1 MDYKETLNLP
11 KTEFPMKARLSQ
23 REPEILK
30 RWEDEGLY
38 WRIREARKGSPLWVL
53 HDGPPY
59 ANGHIHMGHALNK
72 VLKDIINRFKV
83 LEGYDINYVPGWD
96 CHGLP
101 IEHQVEKELGPKKRE
116 MSKAEIRRLCRRY
129 AEKYIDIQR
138 DEFKRLG
145 VVGDWEHPYITM
157 DYRYEAT
164 ILRELGRCFEAG
176 LVEEGLKPVYW
187 CIHCETALAEAEVE
201 YGDHSSPSIYVKFP
215 AVGDLSSL
223 FPQLGS
229 APAYFVIWTT
239 TPWTLPANLAIA
251 VNPQY
256 TYAAVEVNH
265 RNNTEVWVLAEGLI
279 DEVMAAGGAEDCK
292 VLGTVKGRELEGKR
306 YRHPFEP
313 REGMVILADYVTL
326 VQGSGCVHTAPG
338 HGLEDYIS
346 GLQYGLDVYNPVD
359 DQGRLDDTVSHFKGE
374 VVWDANPKVTA
385 LLEELGYLI
394 KEEPISHSYP
404 HCWRCKEPVIF
415 RATPQW
421 FICMESKDLRK
432 RCLEAIDHVNWVPAW
447 GRIRIREM
455 VAQRP
460 DWCISRQRAW
470 GVPITVL
477 YCEKCGSAIYDNELF
492 ERVAKLVERE
502 GADVW
507 FTATDEEI
515 VPPDFSCPSCG
526 HKGFRRS
533 TDILDVW
540 FDSGVSHTA
549 VLEGRE
555 GLKWPCDMYL
565 EGSDQHRGWF
575 QSTLI
580 ASVATH
586 DAAPYKEVLTH
597 GFVVDGEGKKMSKS
611 LGNIIAPQEIIQK
624 YGADILR
631 LWVAAEDYSDDVRLS
646 QNIIRGLV
654 DAYRKVRNTI
664 RFMLGNLYDFDPA
677 GDALPWDQ
685 MLEMDRWVLC
695 RYRRMVKEVVE
706 SYDSYR
712 FHKAFTVLHRFCTI
726 DLSSIYL
733 DVVKERLYICGK
745 DSKERRSVQSAL
757 LPMLR
762 GIVTLLSPILVFTAE
777 EAWEFIPGEKEESVH
792 LSRFPEFDKMPH
804 DDGLE
809 ERWNRLFEL
818 RQEVTKALEEA
829 RRNGVIGHPFDATV
843 RVFGGEKVEKMLRG
857 FSPEV
862 LREFFITS
870 QVLYEA
876 EGEGSYLSEEIPGL
890 SITVEKAPGEKCERC
905 WVYSTTVGEDPQH
918 PNICSRCLKVVQ

>member
-1 MDYKETLNLP
+1 MDYKDTLNLP
-11 KTEFPMKARLSQ
+11 KTDFPMKARLSQ

-30 RWEDEGLY
+30 RWEERGLY
-38 WRIREARKGSPLWVL
+38 RLIRQSRKGSPLWVL

-101 IEHQVEKELGPKKRE
+101 IEHQVEKELGPRKRE
-116 MSKAEIRRLCRRY
+116 MSKAEIRKLCRSY
-129 AEKYIDIQR
+129 AERFIEIQR

-145 VVGDWEHPYITM
+145 VVGDWENPYITM
-157 DYRYEAT
+157 DYGYEAC
-164 ILRELGRCFEAG
+164 IVRELGRCFEEG

-187 CIHCETALAEAEVE
+187 CIQCETALAEAEVE
-201 YGDHSSPSIYVKFP
+201 YGDHTSPSIYVKFP
-215 AVGDLSSL
+215 AVDDLEDLFGEMGDT
-223 FPQLGS
+223 
-229 APAYFVIWTT
+229 PAFFVIWTT
-239 TPWTLPANLAIA
+239 TPWTLPANLAVA
-251 VNPQY
+251 VHPQY
-256 TYAAVEVNH
+256 AYAAVRVNH
-265 RNNTEVWVLAEGLI
+265 RDREETWILAEGLI
-279 DEVMAAGGAEDCK
+279 DEVMAAAGLSQWQ
-292 VLGTVKGRELEGKR
+292 VVSTVKGSELERKR

-313 REGMVILADYVTL
+313 REGMVVLADYVTL
-326 VQGSGCVHTAPG
+326 VQGTGCVHTAPG
-338 HGLEDYIS
+338 HGLEDYVV
-346 GLQYGLDVYNPVD
+346 GLQYGLEVYNPVD
-359 DQGRLDDTVSHFKGE
+359 DQGRLDDTVTHFQGE

-385 LLEELGYLI
+385 LLDQLGYLI
-394 KEEPISHSYP
+394 KEEPVSHSYP
-404 HCWRCKEPVIF
+404 HCWRCKQPVIF

-421 FICMESKDLRK
+421 FICMEKKGLRR
-432 RCLEAIDHVNWVPAW
+432 RCLEAIERVRWIPDW

-455 VAQRP
+455 VSQRP

-477 YCEKCGSAIYDNELF
+477 YCEGCGSAIYCNELF
-492 ERVAKLVERE
+492 ERVARLVEQH
-502 GADVW
+502 GADAW
-507 FTATDEEI
+507 FTASDHEI
-515 VPPDFSCPSCG
+515 IPPDFTCPSCG
-526 HKGFRRS
+526 HRRFRRG

-540 FDSGVSHTA
+540 FDSGVSHAA
-549 VLEGRE
+549 VLEARE

-586 DAAPYKEVLTH
+586 HDAPYKEVLTH

-611 LGNIIAPQEIIQK
+611 LGNIIAPQEIINK

-631 LWVAAEDYSDDVRLS
+631 LWVAAEDYSDDVRIS
-646 QNIIRGLV
+646 QNIIKGLV

-664 RFMLGNLYDFDPA
+664 RFLLGNLYDFDPA
-677 GDALPWDQ
+677 RDALSWDE
-685 MLEMDRWVLC
+685 MEEMDRWILC
-695 RYRRMVKEVVE
+695 RYRRMVREVID
-706 SYDSYR
+706 SYRSYR

-733 DVVKERLYICGK
+733 DVVKERLYICGRE
-745 DSKERRSVQSAL
+745 SKERRSVQTAL
-757 LPMLR
+757 LPMLK
-762 GIVTLLSPILVFTAE
+762 GIVTMLSPILVFTSE

-792 LSRFPEFDKMPH
+792 LSRFPDPETLPH

-829 RRNGVIGHPFDATV
+829 RRNGVIGHPFDAAV
-843 RVFGGEKVEKMLRG
+843 RIFGGEKVEKVLEG

-862 LREFFITS
+862 LREFFIVS
-870 QVLYEA
+870 KVEYLA
-876 EGEGSYLSEEIPGL
+876 GGEGSYRSEDIPGL
-890 SITVEKAPGEKCERC
+890 SISVERAPGEKCERC
-905 WVYSTTVGEDPQH
+905 WVYSTTVGESPEH
-918 PNICSRCLKVVQ
+918 PTICSRCLKVVQ